1 MVNAKTDPSSKDLLL
16 HKSNIKYYSS
26 LEDKIPEQHIKHVVI
41 ICPEDDFDS
50 SKPNELDLDSFDEL
64 SYYKHVID
72 IAKLSYPIIASEFLQ
87 NVLLIVSIYFVGN
100 LGKDELAACA
110 LASTWFNI
118 WLVKIIYAFLLYG
131 TT

>member
-1 MVNAKTDPSSKDLLL
+1 MDSEQRETPIQGLLL
-16 HKSNIKYYSS
+16 HGSNIKYYSS
-26 LEDKIPEQHIKHVVI
+26 TDDNTPIHEQQIKHVVI

-50 SKPNELDLDSFDEL
+50 NKPNEFQLDLDFFDEL
-64 SYYKHVID
+64 PFSKHLID

-100 LGKDELAACA
+100 LGKNELAACA

-118 WLVKIIYAFLLYG
+118 W
-131 TT
+131 